1 MSKYIAEI
9 FANGRIALVPWK
21 DFEDA
26 IEAEKEILVF
36 CGGWSGGYARAFG
49 ASKVDDFYGVNEGRP
64 YHECYSY
71 EVRDTVLTPEDFA
84 KYHRIIVT
92 DGIRVY
98 MKTGEQAT
106 RYDNFFCDYD
116 TMYETY
122 ERRYNPYID
131 EKKLTPEEFEKA
143 RCIVDVDRT
152 LRMIRGE
159 DAEEVREAI
168 KGYLH

>member
-26 IEAEKEILVF
+26 VESGKEILVF

-49 ASKVDDFYGVNEGRP
+49 ASKVDDFYNVNGGRP
-64 YHECYSY
+64 CYECYAY
-71 EVRDTVLTPEDFA
+71 DVKDKTFTPEEYSKF
-84 KYHRIIVT
+84 YRIIVT

-98 MKTGEQAT
+98 MKTGEPAT
-106 RYDNFFCDYD
+106 SHDCFFCDYD
-116 TMYETY
+116 TTYETY
-122 ERRYNPYID
+122 ERRYNPYSD

-143 RCIVDVDRT
+143 RCSVDVDLT
-152 LRMIRGE
+152 LRMICG
-159 DAEEVREAI
+159 DDKQEVREAI